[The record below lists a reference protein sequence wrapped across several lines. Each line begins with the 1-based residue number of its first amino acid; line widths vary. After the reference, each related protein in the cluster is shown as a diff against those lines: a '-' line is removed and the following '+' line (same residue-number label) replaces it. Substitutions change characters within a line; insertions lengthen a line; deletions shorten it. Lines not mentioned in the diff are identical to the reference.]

1 MNESLQCC
9 AGEHIPGETVCTRNS
24 REILLALPSAEMSPP
39 GAPWQ
44 VYPLCGVYHRGSNL
58 AAMIRQAD
66 PQAVIMVFSGFS
78 YKDSRAIELVP
89 GQYSAVLEHPKSEWQ

>member
-24 REILLALPSAEMSPP
+24 REILLAKPSEMMSHP

-44 VYPLCGVYHRGSNL
+44 VYPLCGIYHRANTL
-58 AAMIRQAD
+58 AAMVRQGD
-66 PQAVIMVFSGFS
+66 PDATIMVFSGFS
-78 YKDSRAIELVP
+78 YKDSRSMDLVP
-89 GQYSAVLEHPKSEWQ
+89 GQYTAVLEHPKSEW